1 MMDVARSLS
10 DALTQAVAAAE
21 ASVVRVEGRRHVP
34 SSGIVWSADG
44 VIVTAAHAIE
54 QDDGIRV
61 GTTDGRVVDAALVG
75 RDPSTD
81 LAVLRAEAKGLKAP
95 AWMPVGDL
103 KVGQL
108 VLALARPG
116 RTVRAR
122 SGIIGAFG
130 ETWRT
135 PHGGEIDRY
144 IEPDVRASWG
154 FSGGPLVDLTG
165 RLIGLNTSG
174 LMRHGL
180 ISVPQ
185 ATVARVTET
194 LLRHGRIRR
203 GYLGIGA
210 HPVRVPAALRQQ
222 VGQETGLIVVSVEAG
237 SPAERGGVLL
247 GDVIVGVG
255 GTPIGQL
262 NDLMSRLTSEA
273 VGTKLRIRLIR
284 GGAVQEIEVTVGER

>member
-10 DALTQAVAAAE
+10 DALAQAVGAAE
-21 ASVVRVEGRRHVP
+21 ASVVRVEGRRHMP
-34 SSGIVWSADG
+34 SSGIVWSAEG
-44 VIVTAAHAIE
+44 VVITAAHAIE

-81 LAVLRAEAKGLKAP
+81 LAVLRAETKGLKAP
-95 AWMPVGDL
+95 AWMPTGEV

-135 PHGGEIDRY
+135 PRGGEIDRY

-154 FSGGPLVDLTG
+154 FSGGPLVDLSG
-165 RLIGLNTSG
+165 RVIGLNTSG

-210 HPVRVPAALRQQ
+210 HPVRVPATLRQQ
-222 VGQETGLIVVSVEAG
+222 AAQETGLIVVSVEAG

-247 GDVIVGVG
+247 GDVIVGIG
-255 GTPIGQL
+255 GTPVSQM

-273 VGTKLRIRLIR
+273 VGTKIRIRLIR

>member
-10 DALTQAVAAAE
+10 DALAQAVAAAE

-135 PHGGEIDRY
+135 PRGGEIDRY

>member
-10 DALTQAVAAAE
+10 DALAQAVGAAE
-21 ASVVRVEGRRHVP
+21 GSVVRVEGRRHVP
-34 SSGIVWSADG
+34 SSGIVWSAEG
-44 VIVTAAHAIE
+44 VVITAAHAIE
-54 QDDGIRV
+54 QDDGIRI
-61 GTTDGRVVDAALVG
+61 GTTDGRVVEAALVG

-81 LAVLRAEAKGLKAP
+81 LAVLRAETKGLKAP
-95 AWMPVGDL
+95 TWVPAAEV

-122 SGIIGAFG
+122 SGIIGALG

-135 PHGGEIDRY
+135 PRGGEIDRY

-154 FSGGPLVDLTG
+154 FSGGPLIDLSG
-165 RLIGLNTSG
+165 RVIGLNTSG
-174 LMRHGL
+174 LIRHGL
-180 ISVPQ
+180 LSVPQ

-222 VGQETGLIVVSVEAG
+222 AGQETGLIVVSVEAG
-237 SPAERGGVLL
+237 SPAERAGLFL
-247 GDVIVGVG
+247 GDVILGVG
-255 GTPIGQL
+255 GTPISHL

-273 VGTKLRIRLIR
+273 VGAKLRIRLIR
-284 GGAVQEIEVTVGER
+284 GGAVQDIEVTVGER

>member
-10 DALTQAVAAAE
+10 DALAQAVEAAE
-21 ASVVRVEGRRHVP
+21 ASVVRVEARRHVP
-34 SSGIVWSADG
+34 SSGVVWSADG

-54 QDDGIRV
+54 LDDGIRV
-61 GTTDGRVVDAALVG
+61 GTADGRVVDAALVG

-95 AWMPVGDL
+95 AWVPAGEV

-122 SGIIGAFG
+122 SGIIGALG

-135 PHGGEIDRY
+135 PRGGEIDRY

-165 RLIGLNTSG
+165 RVIGLNSSG

-210 HPVRVPAALRQQ
+210 HPVRVPATLRQQ

-247 GDVIVGVG
+247 GDVIVGIG
-255 GTPIGQL
+255 GAPVSQL
-262 NDLMSRLTSEA
+262 NDLMSRLSSEA
-273 VGTKLRIRLIR
+273 VGTKIRLRLIR

>member
-135 PHGGEIDRY
+135 PRGGEIDRY

>member
-10 DALTQAVAAAE
+10 DALAQAVAAAE

-273 VGTKLRIRLIR
+273 VGTKLLIRLIR

>member
-10 DALTQAVAAAE
+10 DALAQAVAAAE